1 MAAHVAVHTANF
13 KAFRGASLIITH
25 MFNERIFCS
34 LQRPSGV
41 INMSV
46 NMKNNYC

>member
-1 MAAHVAVHTANF
+1 MAVHTANF
-13 KAFRGASLIITH
+13 KAFRGPGGSLIITH